1 MVDQVLTH
9 RLDLIYV
16 YFCVTGQY
24 TAVADDPETLRVK
37 KNMNT
42 ISNVAYHGE
51 LSRKQE
57 MENAR
62 PAEVEGIVII
72 I

>member
-1 MVDQVLTH
+1 M
-9 RLDLIYV
+9 
-16 YFCVTGQY
+16 
-24 TAVADDPETLRVK
+24 ADDPETLRVK

-72 I
+72 VWADW

>member
-1 MVDQVLTH
+1 MY
-9 RLDLIYV
+9 I
-16 YFCVTGQY
+16 FCLTGQY

-62 PAEVEGIVII
+62 PAEVEGIVIRV
-72 I
+72 